1 MTGQPSIINIIFKK
15 NILNQKKKELYNFI
29 INNSLIK
36 HFAFIKSHFT
46 VPILKPVKLCN
57 QPIRVYEPASRSRS
71 LKAGLP
77 T

>member
-1 MTGQPSIINIIFKK
+1 M
-15 NILNQKKKELYNFI
+15 
-29 INNSLIK
+29 
-36 HFAFIKSHFT
+36 KSHFT

-57 QPIRVYEPASRSRS
+57 QPVRVYEPASRSHS